1 MTRVLPLPGPLTPS
15 RPVLRITLGVTFS
28 VLLGACVS
36 APPCPVVP
44 EAPTQPEVAKPTTD
58 PGAAARGPLILENT
72 PPIPPE
78 LSADLL
84 RYLEARSASV
94 AAISDDGKTL
104 LVTTRLGASEQIYR
118 VDTANGQR
126 TQVTFEAEPVRQAAF
141 VPGSPGAF
149 VFVRDI
155 GGNEQFQIYRTD
167 PGQAPVL
174 LTDGKSRHGGFVFL
188 PDGRLVFTSNAR
200 NGKDMDLWLS
210 DGKSASSARL
220 LTETKGQWN
229 PLDVSADGTTL
240 AAQEFISIAE
250 QRLHLV
256 DLKTGQATSLTE
268 AGFAYRDALFD
279 ASGAR
284 LFVTTDRPVG
294 TGTGEF
300 VELHAVDLKT
310 RVATSLTAK
319 IPWNVEGISLSHDG
333 RTLAA
338 TINQEGYS
346 TLRLFDTKTLRELP
360 KPEIPQGIVGAVRFA
375 HKAGVLA
382 FSFGGPTV
390 NGDAYTFDLKS
401 KKVMRWTRSELGGLD
416 EAGFVAPELVR
427 YPSFDGKSVPAFV
440 FKPRGQGPFPVVISI
455 HGGPESQA
463 RPSFNPLVQYLA
475 TRANIAVLVPNVR
488 GSDGYGKTWLSL
500 DNGKLREDSV
510 KDIGALLDWVATQ
523 PGLDK
528 SRVAVIGGSY
538 GGYMV
543 LASLVHF
550 GQRLVAGVDV
560 VGISNFVTFLENTAA
575 YRRDLRRAEY
585 GDESD
590 PAMREFL
597 LSISPTTH
605 VDKIQSA
612 LFVAHGANDPRVPL
626 SEAEQIVAAVKKN
639 GQDVWKMVAMNEG
652 HGFAKRENRDAY
664 LSLAVLFLQ
673 KHLAPR

>member
-1 MTRVLPLPGPLTPS
+1 MIRALT
-15 RPVLRITLGVTFS
+15 LTLSLT
-28 VLLGACVS
+28 LAACAS
-36 APPCPVVP
+36 APAPCPVTP
-44 EAPTQPEVAKPTTD
+44 EPAATPTPTT
-58 PGAAARGPLILENT
+58 PQPAQAAKGSLGPLILDGT
-72 PPIPPE
+72 PPIPSE
-78 LSADLL
+78 LSASLL

-118 VDTANGQR
+118 VDAAGGQR
-126 TQVTFEAEPVRQAAF
+126 TQVTFEAEPVRQASF
-141 VPGSPGAF
+141 VPTAAGSPGSF

-155 GGNEQFQIYRTD
+155 GGNEQYQIYRAD
-167 PGQAPVL
+167 PGQMPVL
-174 LTDGKSRHGGFVFL
+174 LTDGKSRHGGYAFL
-188 PDGRLVFTSNAR
+188 SDGRMVFTSNAR

-210 DGKSASSARL
+210 DGKSFASAKL
-220 LTETKGQWN
+220 LTETSGTWN
-229 PLDVSADGTTL
+229 PLDVSPDDQTL
-240 AAQEFISIAE
+240 VVQQFISIAE

-256 DLKTGQATSLTE
+256 DLATGRSTPLTAE
-268 AGFAYRDALFD
+268 GAAYRDALFD
-279 ASGAR
+279 ASGKR
-284 LFVTTDRPVG
+284 LFVTTDRPLPNSS
-294 TGTGEF
+294 GEF
-300 VELHAVDLKT
+300 VELHVLDLNTKES
-310 RVATSLTAK
+310 RSLTST
-319 IPWNVEGISLSHDG
+319 IPWNVEAIALSHDG

-338 TINQEGYS
+338 TINEEGYS

-360 KPEIPQGIVGAVRFA
+360 RPKIPEGLVGSLRAARKAPVFA
-375 HKAGVLA
+375 FG
-382 FSFGGPTV
+382 FGGPTV
-390 NGDAYTFDLKS
+390 NGDAYTFDLES
-401 KKVMRWTRSELGGLD
+401 KKVTRWTRSELGGLD
-416 EAGFVAPELVR
+416 EAGFVAPTLIR
-427 YPSFDGKSVPAFV
+427 YPSFDGKSVPSFV
-440 FKPRGQGPFPVVISI
+440 FKPRGKGPFPVVISI
-455 HGGPESQA
+455 HGGPEAQA
-463 RPSFNPLVQYLA
+463 RPSFNPLVQYL
-475 TRANIAVLVPNVR
+475 TTQSNIAVLVPNVR

-500 DNGKLREDSV
+500 DNGRLREDSV

-523 PGLDK
+523 PDLDK

-543 LASLVHF
+543 LASLIHF
-550 GQRLVAGVDV
+550 ADRLVAGVDV

-575 YRRDLRRAEY
+575 YRRDLRRVEY

-605 VDKIQSA
+605 ATRIKSA

-626 SEAEQIVAAVKKN
+626 SEAEQIVDVVRKN